1 REPDD
6 GRQRAQLAPDPLER
20 LLGGE
25 PRAIEETVRVLEHP
39 ALGGG
44 HPGAPEPDDVDP
56 ADDRRAPVDEHVGW
70 HVRVHL
76 RHTTYVGVGADSREG
91 HHAREP
97 ADRRA
102 LADLAV
108 TRDPGVVDD
117 DRAVADLA
125 IVGDVAHGHDEAAGA
140 DVGPSVGTR
149 RAVDRHVL
157 ANHGLGTDPDPG
169 GGALLEF
176 QVLRPAT
183 QDGAVADLHARREL
197 PGEAR
202 LRGDDSA
209 VTDREMVGDAH
220 LAGEHD
226 TPADPARPGDPH
238 LGDDDRVLADLDVVT
253 DLHEVV
259 DLGPAADDRLPQGGT
274 VDGRVG
280 ADLDVV
286 LDHHGADLRDLP
298 VRFAVEGVAE
308 AVGADHRA
316 RVDHDALAEPHPGAD
331 GHARVHDRR
340 LADLGARPDERQRT
354 DPDVGPDDG
363 ARLDHGER
371 PDRGGRRDAR
381 VAGDDC

>member
-1 REPDD
+1 MMIAPSPTLQSWAMWLMAMT
-6 GRQRAQLAPDPLER
+6 RQPAPTSVHPSARVARWIVTYSRTTVLAPILTPEGVPSLNFKSCGR
-20 LLGGE
+20 PPRME
-25 PRAIEETVRVLEHP
+25 PWPIFTA
-39 ALGGG
+39 
-44 HPGAPEPDDVDP
+44 
-56 ADDRRAPVDEHVGW
+56 
-70 HVRVHL
+70 
-76 RHTTYVGVGADSREG
+76 
-91 HHAREP
+91 
-97 ADRRA
+97 
-102 LADLAV
+102 
-108 TRDPGVVDD
+108 
-117 DRAVADLA
+117 
-125 IVGDVAHGHDEAAGA
+125 
-140 DVGPSVGTR
+140 
-149 RAVDRHVL
+149 
-157 ANHGLGTDPDPG
+157 
-169 GGALLEF
+169 
-176 QVLRPAT
+176 
-183 QDGAVADLHARREL
+183 
-197 PGEAR
+197 GEAR

-363 ARLDHGER
+363 AR
-371 PDRGGRRDAR
+371 P
-381 VAGDDC
+381 